1 MKAVEKNLLKL
12 LSNNDV
18 TFFIPPYQRNYE
30 WATEHCEVLWNDI
43 VNTAEKNK
51 GSDTHNFYKHFFGT
65 VTYFESDHHFDEP
78 AKLVLIDGQQRIT
91 STMLFLLA
99 VRDKIQDVNK
109 KELINKSF
117 LVNTNVLSED
127 QSKKIKLKQ
136 VEADWEA
143 YKSVVNGK
151 INNDY
156 LNSSIIKNY
165 NYFKQQM
172 SKKTD
177 EELNILIDNGLRS
190 FTLVALELE
199 PNNPGENPQE
209 IFESMN
215 SLGKPLSLAD
225 LVRNYMLLFM
235 QPAEQETNYNKYWLV
250 IEKNLPGAISSYI
263 RDFMQLHEKRA
274 LPVASETNYKK
285 LYAEFKSLYGNRL
298 SSTNVLEAMANYSEI
313 YSWILGLKHVNN
325 KRIDCIL
332 EDLRKVKV
340 TTANSFLLSLL
351 ISWQENKFSD
361 SDVADI
367 LWCFETYIL
376 RRRLLLLTQAEN
388 KAFPVLTDEI
398 DFLISC
404 SDKKQAMF
412 EILSNKEYRLR
423 LPNDVEITKYL
434 ESANLSKFQNTKFY
448 LSLIEEKI
456 TKNRPVLDEK
466 IQLEHILP
474 QTLNDDWKN
483 DLGENFEQIHQNNV
497 DVLGNLTLIRHN
509 QELGNKKFSLKKE
522 FYKNKAGL
530 QIAQNFIIDNDFWN
544 EETIQNRTKE
554 LSSYLVS
561 EVLPIPE
568 KMRTSNNYNSKE
580 YKGVH
585 FEALDLIGKNIYYLE
600 DPSVEAKVV
609 SDNEVEYDNKK
620 YRLTPVTRLIKNIKG
635 TANTSGAYQ
644 GAKYWGYKGES
655 IYSLMLQLD
664 IDSDDIDDIESD
676 ED

>member
-1 MKAVEKNLLKL
+1 MKPVEKNLLKL

-30 WATEHCEVLWNDI
+30 WAIEHCEVLWNDI

-51 GSDTHNFYKHFFGT
+51 GSDTHNLYKHFFGT

-99 VRDKIQDVNK
+99 VRDKIQDINK

-117 LVNTNVLSED
+117 LVNTNVSSED

-156 LNSSIIKNY
+156 LNSAIIKNY
-165 NYFKQQM
+165 NYFKQQV

-235 QPAEQETNYNKYWLV
+235 QPAEQEANYNRYWLV
-250 IEKNLPGAISSYI
+250 IEKNLPGAISAYI

-313 YSWILGLKHVNN
+313 YSWILGLKPVNN

-351 ISWQENKFSD
+351 ISWQEGKFSD
-361 SDVADI
+361 SDIADI

-412 EILSNKEYRLR
+412 GILSNKEYRLR

-544 EETIQNRTKE
+544 GETIQNRTKE
-554 LSSYLVS
+554 LSSYLVR

-568 KMRTSNNYNSKE
+568 QMRTSNNYNSKE

-620 YRLTPVTRLIKNIKG
+620 YRLTPVTRLVKNIKG